1 MSVKVIR
8 HIHLP
13 EFCSR
18 NFFDICDGVA
28 DANNSPSTRSH
39 RLLGTDHMRSVQR
52 LRRKSKQ
59 QLPELQELWNLFA
72 ADTAGE
78 ESGMR
83 NVIFLLIYQNP
94 VEFNI
99 YENLEGTPV
108 ELVKHA

>member
-18 NFFDICDGVA
+18 DFFDICDGVA
-28 DANNSPSTRSH
+28 DAN

-72 ADTAGE
+72 AGNQE
-78 ESGMR
+78 
-83 NVIFLLIYQNP
+83 
-94 VEFNI
+94 
-99 YENLEGTPV
+99 
-108 ELVKHA
+108 

>member
-1 MSVKVIR
+1 MSAKVIR

-18 NFFDICDGVA
+18 DFFDICDGVA

-72 ADTAGE
+72 GR
-78 ESGMR
+78 GMRNQR

-99 YENLEGTPV
+99 
-108 ELVKHA
+108 